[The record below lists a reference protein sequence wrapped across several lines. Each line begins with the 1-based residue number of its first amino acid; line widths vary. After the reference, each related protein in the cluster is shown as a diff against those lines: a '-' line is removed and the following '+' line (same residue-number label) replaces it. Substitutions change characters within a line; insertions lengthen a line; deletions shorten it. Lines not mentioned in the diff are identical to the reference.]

1 MMMKHNSKSILIAD
15 TTKEDRIQIVKD
27 SLGCGDGV
35 GCDDIDMEDMYDDY
49 IEGKRELQE
58 INRDFSEKN
67 AGVVRA
73 DKPDMFTQRSC
84 R

>member
-1 MMMKHNSKSILIAD
+1 MQQQRKSILIKD
-15 TTKEDRIQIVKD
+15 TTKAERIDIVKE
-27 SLGCGDGV
+27 SLGFDGA

-58 INRDFSEKN
+58 INREFSSKN
-67 AGVVRA
+67 AGIVRS
-73 DKPDMFTQRSC
+73 DRPDMMQQRSC